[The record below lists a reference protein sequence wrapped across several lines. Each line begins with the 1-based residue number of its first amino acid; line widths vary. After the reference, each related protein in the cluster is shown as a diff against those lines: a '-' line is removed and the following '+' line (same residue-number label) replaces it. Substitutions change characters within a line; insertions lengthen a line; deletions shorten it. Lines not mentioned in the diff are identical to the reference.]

1 MSRKPVLS
9 VLLLALTEAAVAA
22 GPAAAPLRAET
33 RVVEPIAYEQLGAK
47 LGHEVVVFTRLGTRR
62 RGTVVK
68 VSPSALILK
77 LDAQSGG
84 IELDMPRDTIRSV
97 ELVGAPQPAEEDTG
111 AKKN

>member
-1 MSRKPVLS
+1 MSRKPALS
-9 VLLLALTEAAVAA
+9 VLLLALMEAAAAA
-22 GPAAAPLRAET
+22 GPAVAPLRAET

>member
-1 MSRKPVLS
+1 MSRKPVLA
-9 VLLLALTEAAVAA
+9 VLLLALTEAVAA
-22 GPAAAPLRAET
+22 APAAPLRAET

-77 LDAQSGG
+77 LDARSGG